1 MDTNQVIEHGEE
13 AVETVAEAIAE
24 AGFTGSDVAA
34 GFGAGVFAGVL
45 LAKFVVAPLVRK
57 VKTAWNNRPPK
68 EIRIGV
74 KTEPTA
80 EETNDTGTES
90 GEESTE
96 K

>member
-1 MDTNQVIEHGEE
+1 MDMNQVIEHSEE
-13 AVETVAEAIAE
+13 AVETAAEAIAE

-45 LAKFVVAPLVRK
+45 LAKFVIAPLARK
-57 VKTAWNNRPPK
+57 VKAMWNSRPPK
-68 EIRIGV
+68 EIQIGV
-74 KTEPTA
+74 QTKPSAEKTT
-80 EETNDTGTES
+80 ETETES